1 MKEEFLKL
9 LVEGKEYE
17 NHDLNGR
24 AKMQK
29 FIDNTGRRNDNAK
42 TKEKYFEPCIQV
54 GVHI

>member
-29 FIDNTGRRNDNAK
+29 FIK
-42 TKEKYFEPCIQV
+42 TLYR
-54 GVHI
+54 